1 MNSSAYHSQL
11 LPIMQ
16 GIKVLSISKT
26 NILNTQIMFPEQ
38 KYQNKIADF
47 LSLIDQRIEKQRQLV
62 ESLKKYKRG
71 LLSAIFEQKYR
82 FEDENGNDYPKW
94 IYTTIKNALNY
105 EQPQKYI
112 VKTENYNDNYDT
124 PVLTANKAFVLG
136 YTDEKDGIYNKGNVI
151 IYDDFTM
158 DFKFVEFNFKIKSST
173 IKMLTAKENYN
184 LYFIFN
190 SLTHLNLKP
199 QGHQRSYISILEPM
213 KILCPTFKE
222 QNKIAYFLYGI
233 DKNIEQQIKYLNEL
247 IFLKK
252 GLLQQMF
259 I

>member
-1 MNSSAYHSQL
+1 
-11 LPIMQ
+11 
-16 GIKVLSISKT
+16 
-26 NILNTQIMFPEQ
+26 
-38 KYQNKIADF
+38 
-47 LSLIDQRIEKQRQLV
+47 
-62 ESLKKYKRG
+62 
-71 LLSAIFEQKYR
+71 
-82 FEDENGNDYPKW
+82 
-94 IYTTIKNALNY
+94 
-105 EQPQKYI
+105 
-112 VKTENYNDNYDT
+112 
-124 PVLTANKAFVLG
+124 
-136 YTDEKDGIYNKGNVI
+136 
-151 IYDDFTM
+151 M

-190 SLTHLNLKP
+190 LLTHLNLKP

-213 KILCPTFKE
+213 KFLCPSFKE

-233 DKNIEQQIKYLNEL
+233 DKNIEQQTKYSNEL